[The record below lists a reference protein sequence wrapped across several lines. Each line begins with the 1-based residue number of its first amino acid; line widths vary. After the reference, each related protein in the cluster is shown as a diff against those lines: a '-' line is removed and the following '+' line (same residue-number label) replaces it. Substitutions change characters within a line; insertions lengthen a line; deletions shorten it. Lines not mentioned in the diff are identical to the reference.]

1 MDKRLLLEEIIK
13 KLEEDYQLF
22 FNAAKT
28 AHDAATHQ
36 ENIPDNKYD
45 TLALESSYIAQGQA
59 NRAQEIKSSIAQLK
73 QLSIKTFLPEDPI
86 RLSALVEMEE
96 EDGSQRM
103 LFIIPAAGGL
113 MVRCQNRDVRVITP
127 ESPLGRALLG
137 SHLGDVIQLTP
148 DSAEAE
154 IIAII

>member
-1 MDKRLLLEEIIK
+1 MDKRLLLNEILK

-59 NRAQEIKSSIAQLK
+59 NRAQEIKSSITQLR

-86 RLSALVEMEE
+86 RLSALVELEE

-103 LFIIPAAGGL
+103 LFLAPAGGGL
-113 MVRCQNRDVRVITP
+113 VVRCQNRDVRVITP
-127 ESPLGRALLG
+127 ESPLGRVLLG
-137 SHLGDVIQLTP
+137 SHLSDIIQLTP
-148 DSAEAE
+148 DSAESE